1 MFTDNT
7 RWLMEMLSRW
17 FHSSKDEKGQTLTEY
32 VLIVVLIAIL
42 VILMLTA
49 FGGSVNNQYS
59 VINSSVSP

>member
-1 MFTDNT
+1 
-7 RWLMEMLSRW
+7 MLSRW